1 MRKRLLSFAL
11 ALAVCLSLTAPALAS
26 KIVSSGECGD
36 NLTWTLDS
44 EGTLTISGTG
54 RMRDFL
60 NAPWVEEK
68 VSDRIYSVVVED
80 GVTSISAN
88 AFHLCSKMARIDIP
102 GTVTEIAGQPF
113 NSNSMVEFHVNSA
126 NSVYRSLEGVLYT
139 ADMTTLIKY
148 PARKTDSVYT
158 IPEGVTTIERDAFS
172 YSDNLI
178 KVIIPDSVTEIGM
191 MAFYWCRSLSSV
203 RLPCNLVSIETNM
216 FLWCTN
222 LKDIIIPDSVTEIGT
237 AAFSGCTNLKDIIIP
252 DSVTEI
258 GSGAFSG
265 CTNLKDITIP
275 NSVTKIGVG
284 AFGRCGLT
292 NITIPASVTDI
303 ENDAFGGCSNL
314 PEIKVD
320 PANTYFE
327 SKDGLLYSTGR
338 DETFPGIIR
347 LISYPAGKKDPVF
360 VVPEGVLQFA
370 SFTACNNLVHITL
383 PFGPEYANVFA
394 TDCKNL
400 KSITIPVSIQSI
412 QAPPP
417 HETQPR
423 ETLFP
428 GCDNISDI
436 YYPGTE
442 AQWNAI
448 KKSPEYIFDGLTIHY
463 NSTGPNSQSVTSPAA
478 PAPAFTDVPDDA
490 YYAAPVA
497 WAVENEIT
505 TGTSDTAFSPKQ
517 DCTNAQILT
526 FLWRACGKPEP
537 TIDNPFT
544 NKISDT
550 YLQAAV
556 WAYEKGMVSGD
567 TFDASELCTRAMAMT
582 YIWQSAGS
590 PAPGEAA
597 AFTDV
602 PADAAYAQAVAWAV
616 EQDVTTGASQTEF
629 SPDGVCSR
637 GQIVTFLHRALAE

>member
-1 MRKRLLSFAL
+1 MSMRKRLLSFAL

-88 AFHLCSKMARIDIP
+88 AFHLCYKMARIDIP

-126 NSVYRSLEGVLYT
+126 NSVYRSLDGVLYT

-158 IPEGVTTIERDAFS
+158 IPEGVTTIESNAFTL
-172 YSDNLI
+172 SDNLI

-203 RLPCNLVSIETNM
+203 RLPCNLASIEANM

-222 LKDIIIPDSVTEIGT
+222 LKDIIIPYGVTEIG
-237 AAFSGCTNLKDIIIP
+237 ASAFYYCTNLKNITIP
-252 DSVTEI
+252 DSVT
-258 GSGAFSG
+258 
-265 CTNLKDITIP
+265 
-275 NSVTKIGVG
+275 KIGGG

-303 ENDAFGGCSNL
+303 EGDAFGGCSNL

-327 SKDGLLYSTGR
+327 SKDGLLYSTGK
-338 DETFPGIIR
+338 DETFLGKIW

-360 VVPEGVLQFA
+360 VVPEGVRQFA
-370 SFTACNNLVHITL
+370 SFTACNNLVHITWRSSNSK
-383 PFGPEYANVFA
+383 FAGWFA

-463 NSTGPNSQSVTSPAA
+463 NSTGPNSQSVTSPA
-478 PAPAFTDVPDDA
+478 APAFTDVPDDA

>member
-1 MRKRLLSFAL
+1 MRKRLLSLAL
-11 ALAVCLSLTAPALAS
+11 ALAVCLSLAAPALAS

-60 NAPWVEEK
+60 NAPWVEER
-68 VSDRIYSVVVED
+68 VSDRIYSVVIED
-80 GVTSISAN
+80 GVTSIGVN
-88 AFHLCSKMARIDIP
+88 AFHLCYKMARIDIP
-102 GTVTEIAGQPF
+102 GTVTEIADEIY
-113 NSNSMVEFHVNSA
+113 STSMVEFHVNSA
-126 NSVYRSLEGVLYT
+126 NSVYRSLDGVLYT
-139 ADMTTLIKY
+139 ADMTTLISY
-148 PARKTDSVYT
+148 PARKSDSVYM
-158 IPEGVTTIERDAFS
+158 IPEGVTTIASNAFRS
-172 YSDNLI
+172 SVNLT
-178 KVIIPDSVTEIGM
+178 KVVIPDSVTKIGR
-191 MAFYWCRSLSSV
+191 MAFYGSFSLTSVHLPRNMTIIADNVFGFCR
-203 RLPCNLVSIETNM
+203 NLKDITIPYGITEIGASA
-216 FLWCTN
+216 FYYCTN
-222 LKDIIIPDSVTEIGT
+222 LK
-237 AAFSGCTNLKDIIIP
+237 N
-252 DSVTEI
+252 
-258 GSGAFSG
+258 
-265 CTNLKDITIP
+265 ITIP
-275 NSVTKIGVG
+275 NSVTKIDGG

-292 NITIPASVTDI
+292 SITIPASVTDI

-327 SKDGLLYSTGR
+327 SKDGLLYSTGK
-338 DETFPGIIR
+338 DETFLGKIR

-360 VVPEGVLQFA
+360 VIPEGVLQVN
-370 SFTACNNLVHITL
+370 SFTACNNLLHITWRSSNSK
-383 PFGPEYANVFA
+383 FAGWFA

-448 KKSPEYIFDGLTIHY
+448 TKSPEYIFDGLTIHY
-463 NSTGPNSQSVTSPAA
+463 NSTGPNSQSVTSPA
-478 PAPAFTDVPDDA
+478 APAFTDVPDDA

>member
-68 VSDRIYSVVVED
+68 VSDRIYSVVIED
-80 GVTSISAN
+80 GVTSIGASA
-88 AFHLCSKMARIDIP
+88 FDGCSKVTRIEIP
-102 GTVTEIAGQPF
+102 GTVTEIADEIYGA
-113 NSNSMVEFHVNSA
+113 SVVEFRVSST
-126 NSVYRSLEGVLYT
+126 NSVYRSLDGVLYT

-158 IPEGVTTIERDAFS
+158 IPEGVTTIESNAFRGS
-172 YSDNLI
+172 VNLT
-178 KVIIPDSVTEIGM
+178 KVVIPDSVTKIGR
-191 MAFYWCRSLSSV
+191 MAFYISFSLTSVHLPRNMTIIADNVFGFCR
-203 RLPCNLVSIETNM
+203 NLKDITIPYGITEIGASA
-216 FLWCTN
+216 FYYCTN
-222 LKDIIIPDSVTEIGT
+222 LK
-237 AAFSGCTNLKDIIIP
+237 N
-252 DSVTEI
+252 
-258 GSGAFSG
+258 
-265 CTNLKDITIP
+265 ITIP
-275 NSVTKIGVG
+275 NSVTKIDGG

-292 NITIPASVTDI
+292 SITIPASVTDI

-327 SKDGLLYSTGR
+327 SKDGLLYSTGK
-338 DETFPGIIR
+338 DETFLGKIR

-360 VVPEGVLQFA
+360 VIPEGVLQVN
-370 SFTACNNLVHITL
+370 SFTACNNLLHITWRSSNSK
-383 PFGPEYANVFA
+383 FAGWFA

-463 NSTGPNSQSVTSPAA
+463 NSTGPNSQSVTSA
-478 PAPAFTDVPDDA
+478 PAPAFTDVPADA

-526 FLWRACGKPEP
+526 FLWRACSKPEP

-590 PAPGEAA
+590 PAPGESA

-616 EQDVTTGASQTEF
+616 EQDVTTGTSQTEF